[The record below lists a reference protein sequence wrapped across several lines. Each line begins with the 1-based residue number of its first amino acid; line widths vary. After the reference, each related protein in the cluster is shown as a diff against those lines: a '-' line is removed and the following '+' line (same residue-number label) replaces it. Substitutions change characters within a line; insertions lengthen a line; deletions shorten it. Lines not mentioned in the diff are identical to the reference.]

1 MKASSINSFKEL
13 YLDFE
18 DYSGIL
24 PEEINFSKAADYK
37 TRQSIEASK
46 LPSARGLTISLLNYI
61 IYG

>member
-24 PEEINFSKAADYK
+24 PEEINFSKGAEFK

-46 LPSARGLTISLLNYI
+46 LPGARGLTISLLNYI

>member
-18 DYSGIL
+18 DYIGVH
-24 PEEINFSKAADYK
+24 PEEISFTKGAEIN
-37 TRQSIEASK
+37 TRQSIDVSK
-46 LPSARGLTISLLNYI
+46 LPVPRGLTISLENFI